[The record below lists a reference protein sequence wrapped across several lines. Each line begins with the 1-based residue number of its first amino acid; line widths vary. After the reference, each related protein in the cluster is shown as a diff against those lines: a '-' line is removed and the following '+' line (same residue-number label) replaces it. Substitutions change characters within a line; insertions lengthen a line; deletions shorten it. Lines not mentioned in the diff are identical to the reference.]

1 MHMWQWNDGWH
12 AMGWFGWSMMVLF
25 WGVVIYAVVGGFRS
39 RDESMSRDDALDVLK
54 RRYALGEID
63 REEFEERRQVL
74 EPDRRA
80 LRR

>member
-1 MHMWQWNDGWH
+1 MWHWNDGWP

-25 WGVVIYAVVGGFRS
+25 WAVVIYAVVWGFRS
-39 RDESMSRDDALDVLK
+39 RGDSASRDDALEVLK

-63 REEFEERRQVL
+63 KEEFEERRQVL
-74 EPDRRA
+74 EPDRKA

>member
-1 MHMWQWNDGWH
+1 MWHWNDGWH

-25 WGVVIYAVVGGFRS
+25 WAVVIYAVVWGFRS
-39 RDESMSRDDALDVLK
+39 RDDSGSRDDALEVLK

-63 REEFEERRQVL
+63 KEEFEERREVL
-74 EPDRRA
+74 EPDRKT

>member
-1 MHMWQWNDGWH
+1 MNMWQWNDGWH
-12 AMGWFGWSMMVLF
+12 SMGWFGWSMMVLF
-25 WGVVIYAVVGGFRS
+25 WAVVIYAVVWGFRPRQDS
-39 RDESMSRDDALDVLK
+39 THRDDALEVLK

-74 EPDRRA
+74 DPNRKA

>member
-1 MHMWQWNDGWH
+1 MWHWNDSWH

-25 WGVVIYAVVGGFRS
+25 WAVVIYAVVWGFRS
-39 RDESMSRDDALDVLK
+39 RGDSGLRDDALEVLK

-74 EPDRRA
+74 EPDRKA

>member
-1 MHMWQWNDGWH
+1 MWHWNDGWH

-25 WGVVIYAVVGGFRS
+25 WAVVIYAVVWGFRPREGS
-39 RDESMSRDDALDVLK
+39 GPRDDALEVLK

-74 EPDRRA
+74 DPARKP